1 MVELARVID
10 MSSKVGM
17 GKPTQGHT
25 HEHIYVA
32 RVIANHMQWL
42 VTPCRVIVCVCVE
55 GQGQGVGCERCYYKS
70 NRQKDNSII
79 NMNKRNY
86 IYIAQS
92 CLKTVHRQKL

>member
-42 VTPCRVIVCVCVE
+42 VAPCRVTVCVCVE
-55 GQGQGVGCERCYYKS
+55 GQGQGVGGVRDVTTKVTD
-70 NRQKDNSII
+70 RRII
-79 NMNKRNY
+79 P
-86 IYIAQS
+86 
-92 CLKTVHRQKL
+92 